1 MRNNHGEREPLLA
14 NSGEPPNGEIGQRGL
29 SSRKLIT
36 IVLALG
42 LVFLISSLDE
52 TMAAVS
58 AFSIVSQFKAFDLY
72 GWVGISYLVFL
83 NASQPLYAKLS
94 DIFGRK
100 PIILFGVIF
109 LMIGSAGSGW
119 ATSMP
124 MFIAARCIAG
134 LGAGGLGG
142 MAFIVVADLV
152 PLDDRPKYQSILATM
167 GGAAFFSGP
176 AIGGVLTEKLSWRWC
191 YWINLPFCLITL
203 VVVLIFLRLPRMEV
217 NLSDGL
223 NKVDFRGALALV
235 LAISCF
241 TIPMSLG
248 GNGWDWNSPPVLS
261 LLLLSIFSCCSFFY
275 IERYHAIEPIVP
287 LRLLKNRNLLAAWGT
302 LFFYQITF
310 VTLFF
315 YLPIWVQVVEGKS
328 PQMAGVQLSPLVGGL
343 VCGGLLYAPLRA
355 VILRLFPAHPPRIT
369 LLRLGTLMLITG
381 LLFRSTVTRETPK
394 FIDLSYLSVYGIGAG
409 LTMQTSFVYAQGAVE
424 HQDMAIANSLAVFFQ
439 NSGGPI
445 GLAFMGAINR
455 MDLKQRFNQIPS
467 GIVSFDAL
475 SSILSDPSL
484 IHKPGFLSDAARE
497 IVIDQFADSISSTL
511 MLTVGFGAA
520 VLVTGLCMR
529 DHEIEEKDPLAE
541 ESVES

>member
-14 NSGEPPNGEIGQRGL
+14 NSEEHLLRRDGGLNL

-36 IVLALG
+36 IVFALG

-109 LMIGSAGSGW
+109 LMMGSAGSGW

-152 PLDDRPKYQSILATM
+152 PLDDRPRYQSILATM

-176 AIGGVLTEKLSWRWC
+176 AIGGVLTDQFSWRWC

-203 VVVLIFLRLPRMEV
+203 IVVLIFLRLPRPDV
-217 NLSDGL
+217 NLSAGL
-223 NKVDFRGALALV
+223 KKIDFWGALALV

-248 GNGWDWNSPPVLS
+248 GNGWNWSSFPVLS
-261 LLLLSIFSCCSFFY
+261 LLLLSFFSCCSFFY
-275 IERYHAIEPIVP
+275 IERYHAVEPIVP
-287 LRLLKNRNLLAAWGT
+287 LRLLKNRNLLAAWGN

-328 PQMAGVQLSPLVGGL
+328 PQMTGLQLSPLVGGL

-355 VILRLFPAHPPRIT
+355 AISALVPTYPPRII
-369 LLRLGTLMLITG
+369 LLRLGTLMLIAG
-381 LLFRSTVTRETPK
+381 MVLRSTVTRQTPK
-394 FIDLSYLSVYGIGAG
+394 AIDLLYLSVYGIGAG

-445 GLAFMGAINR
+445 GLALMGAINR
-455 MDLKQRFNQIPS
+455 MDLKKRFSQIPS
-467 GIVSFDAL
+467 EIASSDVL

-484 IHKPGFLSDAARE
+484 VHKPGFLTDAARE
-497 IVIDQFADSISSTL
+497 VVVNQFAGSISFTL
-511 MLTVGFGAA
+511 MLAA
-520 VLVTGLCMR
+520 VFAIVVLVTGSCVR
-529 DHEIEEKDPLAE
+529 DYENGDKNTQE
-541 ESVES
+541 VEGVGS